1 MQGVLYLDGSRE
13 GITDAV
19 SVSRRGRVESEEPMK
34 EEAKP
39 ETQKRNQHQRSPGE
53 ARARGGRQVAA
64 LRRILQDEHVGDVI
78 ESAAGQEKGL
88 SGAALLR
95 AIAKAQKGESA
106 AGDGEVDAGSL
117 WVELSLK
124 TDDTI
129 SREMISQI
137 RDGTLVGSA
146 PRALSR
152 QTTIPKPLP
161 MPAKGRPNLKLV
173 KKLFSALFDD
183 VAEAFVLLDVNGG
196 GPSINGLGTH
206 ITPRILNPKS

>member
-88 SGAALLR
+88 SSAALSKAL
-95 AIAKAQKGESA
+95 AKAQEKGESA
-106 AGDGEVDAGSL
+106 AGGGEVDAGSL

-124 TDDTI
+124 TEDTI
-129 SREMISQI
+129 SREMLAQI
-137 RDGTLVGSA
+137 RGGKLVGRA
-146 PRALSR
+146 PRALTR

-183 VAEAFVLLDVNGG
+183 VTEAFVLLDVNGG
-196 GPSINGLGTH
+196 GPSINGFGTQAH
-206 ITPRILNPKS
+206 AWNPKP